1 MNQNK
6 ETLSFNKEIIDDA
19 KIVNINYN
27 KNYIDP
33 QELGEFIDYKIAKET
48 REIRKILATLL
59 SLVEYDINSV
69 AERLNKSKR
78 QVLRYIAD
86 SELKTQ
92 INKRGKKIVTERE
105 IIRFLK
111 QE

>member
-1 MNQNK
+1 MNEKK
-6 ETLSFNKEIIDDA
+6 ETLSFNKEIIEDA
-19 KIVNINYN
+19 KTVNIHYN

-33 QELGEFIDYKIAKET
+33 QELAEFIEYKVAKET
-48 REIRKILATLL
+48 IEIRKMLTTLL
-59 SLVEYDINSV
+59 SLVEYDIDSV

-86 SELKTQ
+86 SDLKTQ
-92 INKRGKKIVTERE
+92 INKHGKKIVTERE

-111 QE
+111 QD